1 MKTDRFSLKERWFF
15 FDRAHVPSF
24 LKLNFF
30 YIPACFRNICAH
42 VNPILTEIRYVH
54 VWTENMG
61 SGPLGKVSF
70 RMLDDPF
77 QEIRTI

>member
-1 MKTDRFSLKERWFF
+1 MFYYGKEYLKPRGCELR
-15 FDRAHVPSF
+15 SF
-24 LKLNFF
+24 RIKIEPF
-30 YIPACFRNICAH
+30 FRNICAH